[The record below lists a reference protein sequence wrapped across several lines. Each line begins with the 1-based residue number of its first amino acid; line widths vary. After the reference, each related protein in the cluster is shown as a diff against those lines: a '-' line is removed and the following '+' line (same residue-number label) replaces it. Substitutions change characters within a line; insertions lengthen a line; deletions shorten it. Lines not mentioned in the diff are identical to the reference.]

1 MFYVER
7 LVGGVTGRGH
17 AERRGSIEEQVPDE
31 SYRMQGC
38 RGRGKLTAGK
48 MRKLFHG
55 TNEKG
60 KRNTNGINLCL
71 AD

>member
-1 MFYVER
+1 MFKHRGASLAER
-7 LVGGVTGRGH
+7 AVGRG
-17 AERRGSIEEQVPDE
+17 
-31 SYRMQGC
+31 GC

-48 MRKLFHG
+48 MGKHFHG